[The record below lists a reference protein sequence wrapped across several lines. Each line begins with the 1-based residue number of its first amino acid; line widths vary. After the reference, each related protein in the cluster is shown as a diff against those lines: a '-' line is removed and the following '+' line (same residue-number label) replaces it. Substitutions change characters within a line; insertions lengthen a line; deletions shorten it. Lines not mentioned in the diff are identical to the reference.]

1 MGKLK
6 QLAEAAADF
15 YQVPFEK
22 LMKVNADEDL
32 AHVMKLLTEEE
43 INQLPVIEGD
53 NIIGMISRENMLAF
67 INLRDKLGM

>member
-1 MGKLK
+1 
-6 QLAEAAADF
+6 
-15 YQVPFEK
+15 
-22 LMKVNADEDL
+22 
-32 AHVMKLLTEEE
+32 MKLLTEEE